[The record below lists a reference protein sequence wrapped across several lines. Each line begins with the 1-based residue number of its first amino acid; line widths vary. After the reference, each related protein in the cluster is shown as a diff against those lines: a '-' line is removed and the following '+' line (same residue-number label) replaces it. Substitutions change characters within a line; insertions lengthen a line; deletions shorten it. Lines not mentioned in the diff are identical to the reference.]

1 MPRDLLNF
9 QHCGGWW
16 SVHLI
21 ETDCQR
27 PIADS
32 HTHELEL
39 SENATLQ
46 EFKLYAGVGF
56 EASYFMIA
64 KMLAAWSVCAGMAV
78 GQTAPVTSAASG
90 VAAGAAATTAAA
102 APAKAYAFDVVSIRQ
117 NKSPQPQ
124 NFASGVTPDG
134 YRRTYTPMWVPLM
147 TAYLPQVG
155 GMGYYLHDQIKGLP
169 DWADSE
175 KYDID
180 ARISDKDRAA
190 WQKPEMQQVMLQS
203 MLQAMYV
210 ECCKL
215 AVHREVNE
223 LPIYS
228 MMVVKGGAK
237 FKETDPTVDLPKGQ
251 KMDWGGVLVLGEDG
265 VHLYGTPMTSLAS
278 FLSAYLSMSGGVG
291 RPIQDKTGLT
301 GRYDVTLK
309 FPNSDCSPPSPAE
322 GAADD
327 LGDVANSA
335 LNGLGL
341 KLVPDK
347 GPVET
352 LVIDHMERPS
362 EN

>member
-1 MPRDLLNF
+1 MRLHTLGVIPAWLASIWLLRK
-9 QHCGGWW
+9 
-16 SVHLI
+16 V
-21 ETDCQR
+21 
-27 PIADS
+27 
-32 HTHELEL
+32 L
-39 SENATLQ
+39 SEIASRPLRRMILR
-46 EFKLYAGVGF
+46 EDDGMVGK
-56 EASYFMIA
+56 I
-64 KMLAAWSVCAGMAV
+64 LAVGLLSTGMAF
-78 GQTAPVTSAASG
+78 GQTVVAPSAPVALMAPTTAVSTSAP
-90 VAAGAAATTAAA
+90 T
-102 APAKAYAFDVVSIRQ
+102 KAYRFDEVSIRQ
-117 NKSPQPQ
+117 NKSAPQ
-124 NFASGVTPDG
+124 NFAGMRPDG
-134 YRRTYTPMWVPLM
+134 YRRTYIEMWVPLM

-155 GMGYYLHDQIKGLP
+155 GMGYYLHDQIRGLP
-169 DWADSE
+169 DWAKSE

-223 LPIYS
+223 LPVYS
-228 MMVVKGGAK
+228 MMVVKGGPK
-237 FKETDPTVDLPKGQ
+237 FKKTDPTVDLPKGQ

-278 FLSAYLSMSGGVG
+278 FLSAFLSMSGGVG

-309 FPNSDCSPPSPAE
+309 FPNSDCSPPDQAE
-322 GAADD
+322 EAAED
-327 LGDVANSA
+327 LGNVANSA

-362 EN
+362 AN